1 MTKLI
6 SLCFSGKYTEKE
18 IRKMI
23 VGEGGF
29 VAYIGTNDAL
39 TVENKAK
46 EGDEKYAFIQSAMA
60 YQVAKEVGA
69 QAAVL
74 HGKTKTIDAILITGG
89 IAYGKPF
96 VKELSDRIDWIAPI
110 YVYPGE
116 DEMGAL
122 AMNTTMYLNGELELQ
137 QYV

>member
-1 MTKLI
+1 
-6 SLCFSGKYTEKE
+6 
-18 IRKMI
+18 
-23 VGEGGF
+23 
-29 VAYIGTNDAL
+29 
-39 TVENKAK
+39 
-46 EGDEKYAFIQSAMA
+46 MA

-122 AMNTTMYLNGELELQ
+122 AMNATMYLNGELELQ